1 MSADEHLGR
10 SSGAGPDEGP
20 GHGADAGN
28 GSGPAGGGTA
38 DGSTTDGSTTDE
50 TEQDPFAVF
59 RPKRGRVVAITL
71 AIAAIVIFT
80 FIGVFINASRIHDFQ
95 VSDRVLLAS
104 IGWILA
110 ALFWRYATIR
120 AVPTREGLTV
130 RNLFTTTRVTWP
142 QVVAMQFGG
151 GMPWPTLELNDTET
165 LAVMAIQRS
174 DGPRSVE
181 EARRLYALVKGLGEA
196 RDR

>member
-1 MSADEHLGR
+1 MSSEQGR
-10 SSGAGPDEGP
+10 AEDRRHHVE
-20 GHGADAGN
+20 D
-28 GSGPAGGGTA
+28 
-38 DGSTTDGSTTDE
+38 
-50 TEQDPFAVF
+50 DPFAVF
-59 RPKRGRVVAITL
+59 RPRRGRFVAIGL
-71 AIAAIVIFT
+71 AIAAITIFT
-80 FIGVFINASRIHDFQ
+80 FVGAFINASQLHDFQ
-95 VSDRVLLAS
+95 TTDRVLLAS

-130 RNLFTTTRVTWP
+130 RNLFTTTHVTWP

-174 DGPRSVE
+174 DGARSVQ
-181 EARRLYALVKGLGEA
+181 EARRLSALVKGLGEA
-196 RDR
+196 REDGPH